1 MRIWLLLPRY
11 VLVTQSRLQKWS
23 VQSMMCS
30 ASTIAAAFFEYLPDL
45 GERAK
50 AIQLAM
56 CRKLH
61 SMDSFE
67 DACKI

>member
-1 MRIWLLLPRY
+1 
-11 VLVTQSRLQKWS
+11 
-23 VQSMMCS
+23 MMCS
-30 ASTIAAAFFEYLPDL
+30 ASTIAAAFFEYLPDP

-67 DACKI
+67 DACKNIKKSSSSVEIA